1 MLLEDHPRSRR
12 ACFKCSHTRRVRP
25 CRIDDKSKVVVEGF
39 KVRRGG
45 TNHVAQHPR
54 QKADECRVAD
64 AEKSRRCERRYWNW
78 PIISRYSMMS
88 KAVVG
93 SPG

>member
-1 MLLEDHPRSRR
+1 MLVEDHPRSRR
-12 ACFKCSHTRRVRP
+12 ACLKCSHTRRVRP
-25 CRIDDKSKVVVEGF
+25 CRIDKESEVVAERF

-45 TNHVAQHPR
+45 SAYVAQHPW
-54 QKADECRVAD
+54 QEADKRRIAD

-88 KAVVG
+88 KTVVG